1 METFI
6 CINDDFGI
14 GIFIESRDDDK
25 FDKKIYLDFGKFDRR
40 KNLSEYIL
48 ITLVRDLYLRFVRIS
63 EHVSE

>member
-25 FDKKIYLDFGKFDRR
+25 FDKKIYLDFGKFDRIKSAKKFIR
-40 KNLSEYIL
+40 IYPQLYEICIFDSFEYL
-48 ITLVRDLYLRFVRIS
+48 NT
-63 EHVSE
+63 